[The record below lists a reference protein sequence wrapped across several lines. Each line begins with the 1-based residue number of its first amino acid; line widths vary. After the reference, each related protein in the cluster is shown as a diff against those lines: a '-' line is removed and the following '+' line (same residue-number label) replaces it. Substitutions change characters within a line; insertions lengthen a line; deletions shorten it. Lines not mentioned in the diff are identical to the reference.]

1 MNNEILI
8 IIPAYNPPI
17 KLFEALL
24 TKLEGAFKH
33 VLIVNDGSDES
44 FNDFFKKLEKKYH
57 VLKHEYNL
65 GKGEAIKTAY
75 KFAYDNYKD
84 VLAYVVIDCDNQ
96 HDIED
101 MINCC
106 KAAIERPDSLVIGVR
121 DFSLDT
127 VPFKSKAGNKITRLM
142 FKWLFNKDITD
153 TQTGLRAISPT
164 IVNKLLA
171 VSGSRYNYELKC
183 LITCCEEN
191 IPIVEVPIKTI
202 YIENNKESRFN
213 PVKDSFIIYK
223 EFINYYLR
231 LFIPYLISLLVFL
244 IVFYFMNSNNDLKAL
259 IIVNIIAG
267 IINIVT
273 NIIMNYRNIYKHN
286 NLGNN
291 LVYILKKILKIF
303 IAGFIIYICYNLLN
317 INLLLSKVLV
327 DIILTIIIFLI
338 FRNVGF
344 KNEKKN

>member
-44 FNDFFKKLEKKYH
+44 FNDFFKKLERKYH

-75 KFAYDNYKD
+75 RFAYDNYKD

-106 KAAIERPDSLVIGVR
+106 KAAIEHSDSLVIGVR

-153 TQTGLRAISPT
+153 TQTGLRAISPN
-164 IVNKLLA
+164 IVDKLLA

-303 IAGFIIYICYNLLN
+303 IAGFFIYICYNLLN

>member
-8 IIPAYNPPI
+8 IIPAYNPTI
-17 KLFEALL
+17 KLFESLL
-24 TKLEGAFKH
+24 TELEGAFKN

-44 FNDFFKKLEKKYH
+44 FNDFFKKLERKYH

-75 KFAYDNYKD
+75 RFAYDNYKD

-153 TQTGLRAISPT
+153 TQTGLRAISPN
-164 IVNKLLA
+164 IVDKLLA

>member
-44 FNDFFKKLEKKYH
+44 FNDFFKKLERKYH

-75 KFAYDNYKD
+75 RFAYDNYKD

-273 NIIMNYRNIYKHN
+273 NIIMNYRNIYKHAEGRRCRGCDHCG
-286 NLGNN
+286 L
-291 LVYILKKILKIF
+291 
-303 IAGFIIYICYNLLN
+303 
-317 INLLLSKVLV
+317 
-327 DIILTIIIFLI
+327 
-338 FRNVGF
+338 
-344 KNEKKN
+344 

>member
-1 MNNEILI
+1 
-8 IIPAYNPPI
+8 
-17 KLFEALL
+17 
-24 TKLEGAFKH
+24 
-33 VLIVNDGSDES
+33 
-44 FNDFFKKLEKKYH
+44 
-57 VLKHEYNL
+57 
-65 GKGEAIKTAY
+65 
-75 KFAYDNYKD
+75 
-84 VLAYVVIDCDNQ
+84 
-96 HDIED
+96 

-153 TQTGLRAISPT
+153 TQTGLRAISPN
-164 IVNKLLA
+164 IVDKLLA

-244 IVFYFMNSNNDLKAL
+244 IVFYFMNSNNDLKA
-259 IIVNIIAG
+259 IIIANIIAG

-286 NLGNN
+286 SLGNN
-291 LVYILKKILKIF
+291 LVYILKKVLKIF
-303 IAGFIIYICYNLLN
+303 IAGFFIYICYNLLN

>member
-44 FNDFFKKLEKKYH
+44 FNDFFKKLERKYH

-75 KFAYDNYKD
+75 RFAYDNYKD

-153 TQTGLRAISPT
+153 TQTGLRAISSN
-164 IVNKLLA
+164 IVDKLLA

-303 IAGFIIYICYNLLN
+303 IAGFFIYICYNLLN

>member
-44 FNDFFKKLEKKYH
+44 FNDFFKKLERKYH

-75 KFAYDNYKD
+75 RFAYDNYKD

>member
-17 KLFEALL
+17 KLFESLL

-75 KFAYDNYKD
+75 RFAYDNYKD

-106 KAAIERPDSLVIGVR
+106 KAAIEHPDSLVIGVR

-303 IAGFIIYICYNLLN
+303 IAGFFIYICYNLLN

>member
-44 FNDFFKKLEKKYH
+44 FNDFFKKLERKYH

-75 KFAYDNYKD
+75 RFAYDNYKD

-153 TQTGLRAISPT
+153 TQTGLRAISPN
-164 IVNKLLA
+164 IVDKLLA

-303 IAGFIIYICYNLLN
+303 IAGFFIYICYNLLN